1 MRFGLLSGG
10 VKFEFRVFYN
20 ALLREPRRLDGRVKF
35 EFIKFDCVNL
45 TVRFDCGGL
54 RRKGA
59 DKFTSQI

>member
-1 MRFGLLSGG
+1 MRFGLLSGE
-10 VKFEFRVFYN
+10 VKFEFRAVCE
-20 ALLREPRRLDGRVKF
+20 ALFGEPRRIDGRVKF
-35 EFIKFDCVNL
+35 EFVKFDCVNL